1 MDSELKKIWGFH
13 ALFDCA
19 ACDIERVKS
28 KANVRDFL
36 AEMVREIDMVPFGA
50 PYIERFA
57 THDIDKSGISF
68 FQMIETSNI
77 SGHLCEAN
85 GDAYIDIFSCKE
97 YDTRLAQEIIEK
109 YFGPAKVTLRFITRT
124 ALFRVHF
131 ARVLG
136 PGGRE
141 TQKDGVLRTRH
152 RRARGRLSRPRP

>member
-19 ACDIERVKS
+19 TCDIERVKS
-28 KANVRDFL
+28 KENVRDFL

-97 YDTRLAQEIIEK
+97 YDTQKARDIIEK
-109 YFGPAKVTLRFITRT
+109 YFGPEKVTLRFITRT
-124 ALFRVHF
+124 A
-131 ARVLG
+131 
-136 PGGRE
+136 
-141 TQKDGVLRTRH
+141 
-152 RRARGRLSRPRP
+152 

>member
-1 MDSELKKIWGFH
+1 MGSELKKIWGFH

-28 KANVRDFL
+28 KANVCDFL

-77 SGHLCEAN
+77 SGHLCEGTATP
-85 GDAYIDIFSCKE
+85 ISIFFPARSMIFKKPS
-97 YDTRLAQEIIEK
+97 TSSRNILA
-109 YFGPAKVTLRFITRT
+109 P
-124 ALFRVHF
+124 
-131 ARVLG
+131 
-136 PGGRE
+136 RE
-141 TQKDGVLRTRH
+141 SLCGL
-152 RRARGRLSRPRP
+152 

>member
-57 THDIDKSGISF
+57 THDIDKSGISKEAAAPAPTTLNRVNKRCHNNCK
-68 FQMIETSNI
+68 QQERPKLDT
-77 SGHLCEAN
+77 LC
-85 GDAYIDIFSCKE
+85 
-97 YDTRLAQEIIEK
+97 
-109 YFGPAKVTLRFITRT
+109 
-124 ALFRVHF
+124 
-131 ARVLG
+131 
-136 PGGRE
+136 
-141 TQKDGVLRTRH
+141 H
-152 RRARGRLSRPRP
+152 RS

>member
-13 ALFDCA
+13 ALFDCT

-85 GDAYIDIFSCKE
+85 GNAYICLLYTS
-97 YDTRLAQEIIEK
+97 
-109 YFGPAKVTLRFITRT
+109 P
-124 ALFRVHF
+124 
-131 ARVLG
+131 
-136 PGGRE
+136 
-141 TQKDGVLRTRH
+141 
-152 RRARGRLSRPRP
+152 SPRDDL